1 MQRVRPQL
9 RTGKPNLAR
18 VSAKVRRRSG
28 MVLILVLVVV
38 LMLSFAVYSFSEL
51 MVTEYAATKTGLR
64 QLQRRELATSG
75 IELAALAIQ
84 QRETNSGHPVE
95 IKLPGYE
102 RARITVLRSMPT
114 KNAQP
119 NFGTID
125 ESAKLNIN
133 TLPLEKSRLAEAR
146 RRLLVLPGMTL
157 QIADAILDWRDPDED
172 VSEFGAETS
181 YYAAQSS
188 ARLPRQGPFEDLNE
202 LLFVRG
208 VTAEMLYGEDQ
219 NQNGLLDPE
228 ENDGD
233 GQSPQDN
240 RDGILQQG
248 WSELLTTQG
257 CESTLRS
264 DGRRKINLNQP
275 LLARLYDE
283 LEAEF
288 GSEAATYIVAWRMR
302 GATYLDALRPDEGND
317 LERRRLER
325 LESAMSRLKS
335 QLGDPERES
344 DTLTADQT
352 RRGGLTLTD
361 SSAKFKSLVDLL
373 GGQVQV
379 AINGEDT
386 LLESPWS
393 ADPATARRMLPVF
406 ERSLT
411 TTDEM
416 VLSGRISVNEA
427 PESVLRSIPG
437 LSESAARTIAR
448 IQPEIQS
455 EKTSDEFRSVA
466 WLVGRGIL
474 SLPELREMGPYI
486 TTGGDI
492 RSGVCLGQMQGD
504 AAISAIRFRVDCSGL
519 NRRILFLQDL
529 PVMSSREVGVP
540 EIPMMSKLP

>member
-1 MQRVRPQL
+1 MQSGRPNL

-18 VSAKVRRRSG
+18 VSAGVRRRSG

-51 MVTEYAATKTGLR
+51 MVAEYAATKTGLR

-75 IELAALAIQ
+75 IELAALAIR
-84 QRETNSGHPVE
+84 QRETFVARPFE
-95 IKLPGYE
+95 IRLPGNE
-102 RARITVLRSMPT
+102 QAMISVLRSIPSKST
-114 KNAQP
+114 QP
-119 NFGTID
+119 IFGMSD

-133 TLPLEKSRLAEAR
+133 TLPLEKSRRTEAR
-146 RRLLVLPGMTL
+146 QRLLVLPGMTL
-157 QIADAILDWRDPDED
+157 QIADAILDWRDPDDE

-181 YYAAQSS
+181 YYAGQSS
-188 ARLPRQGPFEDLNE
+188 ARLPRQAPFEDLNE
-202 LLFVRG
+202 ILYVRG
-208 VTAEMLYGEDQ
+208 VNTDMLYGEDQ

-233 GQSPQDN
+233 GRAPRDN
-240 RDGILQQG
+240 RDGVLQQG
-248 WSELLTTQG
+248 WADLITVQS

-264 DGRRKINLNQP
+264 DGRPKINLNQP
-275 LLARLYDE
+275 VLARLYDE
-283 LEAEF
+283 LEPEF

-302 GATYLDALRPDEGND
+302 GATYLDAPRPDEGND

-325 LESAMSRLKS
+325 LESAMSRLNS
-335 QLGDPERES
+335 QLGDVERES
-344 DTLTADQT
+344 EKLTADQT
-352 RRGGLTLTD
+352 RRGGLTLTE
-361 SSAKFKSLVDLL
+361 SSAEFKSALDLF

-379 AINGEDT
+379 AINGVDT

-416 VLSGRISVNEA
+416 VFQGRISINEA

-437 LSESAARTIAR
+437 MSESAARTIAR
-448 IQPEIQS
+448 IQPQIQS
-455 EKTSDEFRSVA
+455 LNGSDEFRSVA

-474 SLPELREMGPYI
+474 SLPELREMGPFI

-492 RSGVCLGQMQGD
+492 RSGVCLGQIQGD
-504 AAISAIRFRVDCSGL
+504 AAVSSLRFRVDCSGSS
-519 NRRILFLQDL
+519 RRILWLQDM
-529 PVMSSREVGVP
+529 PVMSSREAGIP
-540 EIPMMSKLP
+540 EMPMMSKFP

>member
-1 MQRVRPQL
+1 
-9 RTGKPNLAR
+9 
-18 VSAKVRRRSG
+18 

-51 MVTEYAATKTGLR
+51 MVVEYAATKTGLR

-75 IELAALAIQ
+75 IELAALAIR
-84 QRETNSGHPVE
+84 QREAYVGRPCE
-95 IKLPGYE
+95 IKLPGNE
-102 RARITVLRSMPT
+102 QARISVLRTMPT

-119 NFGTID
+119 IYGMSD

-133 TLPLEKSRLAEAR
+133 TLPLEKSRLTAAR
-146 RRLLVLPGMTL
+146 QRLLVLPGMTL
-157 QIADAILDWRDPDED
+157 QIADAILDWRDPDEE

-233 GQSPQDN
+233 GQTPRDN

-248 WSELLTTQG
+248 WAELLTTQG

-264 DGRRKINLNQP
+264 DGRPKINLNQP
-275 LLARLYDE
+275 VLARLYDE

-288 GSEAATYIVAWRMR
+288 GSEAATYVVAWRMR
-302 GATYLDALRPDEGND
+302 GATYLDAPRPDEGND

-335 QLGDPERES
+335 QLGDADAGSEE
-344 DTLTADQT
+344 LTADQT

-361 SSAKFKSLVDLL
+361 SSAEFKSLVDLF

-379 AINGEDT
+379 AINGVDT

-393 ADPATARRMLPVF
+393 SDPATARRMLPVF
-406 ERSLT
+406 EQSLT
-411 TTDEM
+411 MTDDM
-416 VLSGRISVNEA
+416 VLSGRISINEA
-427 PESVLRSIPG
+427 PELVLRSIPG
-437 LSESAARTIAR
+437 MSESAARTIAR
-448 IQPEIQS
+448 IQPQIES
-455 EKTSDEFRSVA
+455 ENTSGEFRSVA

-474 SLPELREMGPYI
+474 SLPELREMAPYI
-486 TTGGDI
+486 TTGGDV

-504 AAISAIRFRVDCSGL
+504 AAISAIRFRMDCSGL
-519 NRRILFLQDL
+519 SRRILSLQDL
-529 PVMSSREVGVP
+529 PVMSSREAGIP

>member
-1 MQRVRPQL
+1 MKRVRTQL
-9 RTGKPNLAR
+9 RTGMPNLAQ
-18 VSAKVRRRSG
+18 VSAGVRRRSG

-51 MVTEYAATKTGLR
+51 MVAEYAATKTGLR

-75 IELAALAIQ
+75 IELATLAIR
-84 QRETNSGHPVE
+84 QREMFLARPLE
-95 IKLPGYE
+95 IRLPE
-102 RARITVLRSMPT
+102 NEQARISVLPTMPT
-114 KNAQP
+114 KNSPAVY
-119 NFGTID
+119 GTRD
-125 ESAKLNIN
+125 ESAKLNLN
-133 TLPLEKSRLAEAR
+133 TLPLEISRRAEAR

-157 QIADAILDWRDPDED
+157 QIADAILDWRDADED

-219 NQNGLLDPE
+219 NQNGLLDAE

-233 GQSPQDN
+233 GKNPRDN

-248 WSELLTTQG
+248 WADLITVQS

-264 DGRRKINLNQP
+264 DSRQKINLNQSV
-275 LLARLYDE
+275 LARLYDE

-302 GATYLDALRPDEGND
+302 GATYLDAPRPDEGND

-325 LESAMSRLKS
+325 LESAMNRLRS
-335 QLGDPERES
+335 QLGDVDQES
-344 DTLTADQT
+344 EKLTADQT

-361 SSAKFKSLVDLL
+361 SSAEFKSLVDLF

-379 AINGEDT
+379 AINGVDT

-406 ERSLT
+406 EENLT
-411 TTDEM
+411 TTDEI
-416 VLSGRISVNEA
+416 VLPGRISINEA

-437 LSESAARTIAR
+437 MSESAARTIVR
-448 IQPEIQS
+448 IQPEIHAI
-455 EKTSDEFRSVA
+455 KGSDEFRSVA

-486 TTGGDI
+486 TTGGDV
-492 RSGVCLGQMQGD
+492 RSGICLGQMRGD
-504 AAISAIRFRVDCSGL
+504 AAISAIRFRIDCSGFR
-519 NRRILFLQDL
+519 RRILSLQDL
-529 PVMSSREVGVP
+529 PVMSSREAGIP
-540 EIPMMSKLP
+540 EMPMMSMFP

>member
-1 MQRVRPQL
+1 
-9 RTGKPNLAR
+9 
-18 VSAKVRRRSG
+18 

-51 MVTEYAATKTGLR
+51 MVAEYAATKTGLR

-75 IELAALAIQ
+75 IELAALAIR
-84 QRETNSGHPVE
+84 QREAYLGRPFE
-95 IKLPGYE
+95 IKLPGNE
-102 RARITVLRSMPT
+102 QARIAVLRTMPT

-119 NFGTID
+119 IYGMSD

-133 TLPLEKSRLAEAR
+133 TLPLEKSRLAAAR
-146 RRLLVLPGMTL
+146 QRLLVLPGMTL
-157 QIADAILDWRDPDED
+157 QIADAILDWRDPDEE

-233 GQSPQDN
+233 GQTPPDN

-248 WSELLTTQG
+248 WAELLTTQG

-264 DGRRKINLNQP
+264 DGRPKINLNQP
-275 LLARLYDE
+275 VLARLYDE

-288 GSEAATYIVAWRMR
+288 GSEAATYVVAWRMR
-302 GATYLDALRPDEGND
+302 GATYLDAPRPDEGND

-325 LESAMSRLKS
+325 LESAMNRLKS
-335 QLGDPERES
+335 QLGDADADSEE
-344 DTLTADQT
+344 LTADQT
-352 RRGGLTLTD
+352 RRGGLTITD
-361 SSAKFKSLVDLL
+361 SSAEFKSLVDLF

-379 AINGEDT
+379 AINGVDT

-406 ERSLT
+406 EQSLT
-411 TTDEM
+411 MTDDM
-416 VLSGRISVNEA
+416 VLSGRISINEA

-437 LSESAARTIAR
+437 MSESAARTIAR
-448 IQPEIQS
+448 IQPQIQS
-455 EKTSDEFRSVA
+455 ESTSGEFLSVA

-474 SLPELREMGPYI
+474 SLPELREMAPYI
-486 TTGGDI
+486 TTGGDV

-504 AAISAIRFRVDCSGL
+504 TAISAIRFRMDCSGL
-519 NRRILFLQDL
+519 SRRILSLQDL
-529 PVMSSREVGVP
+529 PVMSSREAGIP
-540 EIPMMSKLP
+540 EMPMMTKLP

>member
-1 MQRVRPQL
+1 MQSVRPKL
-9 RTGKPNLAR
+9 RTGKPNLTG
-18 VSAKVRRRSG
+18 VSAGARRRSG

-51 MVTEYAATKTGLR
+51 MVVEYAATKTGLR
-64 QLQRRELATSG
+64 QQQRRELATSG
-75 IELAALAIQ
+75 IELAALSIR
-84 QRETNSGHPVE
+84 QRDAFVGRPFE
-95 IKLPGYE
+95 IRLPGNE
-102 RARITVLRSMPT
+102 QARISVLRSMPT
-114 KNAQP
+114 KYAEP
-119 NFGTID
+119 SFGTLD

-133 TLPLEKSRLAEAR
+133 TLPLEKTRRAEAR
-146 RRLLVLPGMTL
+146 QRLLVLPGMTL
-157 QIADAILDWRDPDED
+157 QIADAILDWRDPDEE

-188 ARLPRQGPFEDLNE
+188 VRLPRQGPFEDLNE

-233 GQSPQDN
+233 GQNPRDN
-240 RDGILQQG
+240 RDGVLQQG
-248 WSELLTTQG
+248 WAELLTTQS

-264 DGRRKINLNQP
+264 DGRPKINLNQP
-275 LLARLYDE
+275 VLARLYDE

-302 GATYLDALRPDEGND
+302 GATYLDAPRPDEGDD

-335 QLGDPERES
+335 QLGDADADSEE
-344 DTLTADQT
+344 LTADQT
-352 RRGGLTLTD
+352 RRGGLTITD
-361 SSAKFKSLVDLL
+361 SSAEFKSLVDLF

-379 AINGEDT
+379 AINGVDT

-406 ERSLT
+406 EQSLT
-411 TTDEM
+411 MTDDM
-416 VLSGRISVNEA
+416 VLSGRISINEA

-437 LSESAARTIAR
+437 MSESAARTIAR
-448 IQPEIQS
+448 IQPQIQS
-455 EKTSDEFRSVA
+455 ENTSGEFRSVA

-474 SLPELREMGPYI
+474 SLPELREMAPYI
-486 TTGGDI
+486 TTGGDV

-504 AAISAIRFRVDCSGL
+504 AAISAIRFRMDCSGL
-519 NRRILFLQDL
+519 SRRILSLQDL
-529 PVMSSREVGVP
+529 PVMSSHEAGIP
-540 EIPMMSKLP
+540 EMPMMSKLP

>member
-1 MQRVRPQL
+1 M
-9 RTGKPNLAR
+9 
-18 VSAKVRRRSG
+18 VRRRSG

-51 MVTEYAATKTGLR
+51 MVAEYAATKTGLR

-75 IELAALAIQ
+75 IELAALAIR
-84 QRETNSGHPVE
+84 QRNTFVGRPFE
-95 IKLPGYE
+95 IKLPGNE
-102 RARITVLRSMPT
+102 EARISVLRSMPSM
-114 KNAQP
+114 NSQP
-119 NFGTID
+119 SFGTFD

-133 TLPLEKSRLAEAR
+133 TLPLEKTRRAEAR
-146 RRLLVLPGMTL
+146 QRLLVLPGMTL
-157 QIADAILDWRDPDED
+157 QIADAILDWRDPDEE

-181 YYAAQSS
+181 YYAGQSS

-202 LLFVRG
+202 ILFVRG

-233 GQSPQDN
+233 GQSPGDN
-240 RDGILQQG
+240 RDGVLGQG
-248 WSELLTTQG
+248 WAELVTTQS

-275 LLARLYDE
+275 VLAHLFDE

-288 GSEAATYIVAWRMR
+288 GSDAATYIVAWRMR
-302 GATYLDALRPDEGND
+302 GATYLDAPRPDEGND

-335 QLGDPERES
+335 QLGDAERES
-344 DTLTADQT
+344 GKLTAEQT

-361 SSAKFKSLVDLL
+361 SSAEFKSLVDLF
-373 GGQVQV
+373 GGQIQI
-379 AINGEDT
+379 AINSVDT

-406 ERSLT
+406 EQSLT
-411 TTDEM
+411 TTDER
-416 VLSGRISVNEA
+416 VLFGRISINEA

-437 LSESAARTIAR
+437 MSESAARTIAR

-455 EKTSDEFRSVA
+455 MNTSGEFRSVA

-474 SLPELREMGPYI
+474 SLPELREMAPYI
-486 TTGGDI
+486 TTGGDV

-504 AAISAIRFRVDCSGL
+504 AAISAIRFRMDCSGL
-519 NRRILFLQDL
+519 SRRILSLQDL
-529 PVMSSREVGVP
+529 PVMSSREAGIP

>member
-1 MQRVRPQL
+1 MQSVRPKLQ
-9 RTGKPNLAR
+9 TGKPNLAR
-18 VSAKVRRRSG
+18 VSAEARRRSG

-51 MVTEYAATKTGLR
+51 MVVEYAAIKTGLR

-75 IELAALAIQ
+75 IELAALAIR
-84 QRETNSGHPVE
+84 QREAYVGRPCE
-95 IKLPGYE
+95 IKLPGNE
-102 RARITVLRSMPT
+102 QARISVLRTMPT

-119 NFGTID
+119 IYGMSD

-133 TLPLEKSRLAEAR
+133 TLPLEKSRRAAAR
-146 RRLLVLPGMTL
+146 QRLLVLPGMTL
-157 QIADAILDWRDPDED
+157 QIADAILDWRDPDEE

-233 GQSPQDN
+233 GQTPRDN
-240 RDGILQQG
+240 RDEILQQG
-248 WSELLTTQG
+248 WAELLTTQG

-264 DGRRKINLNQP
+264 DGRPKINLNQSV
-275 LLARLYDE
+275 LARLYDE

-302 GATYLDALRPDEGND
+302 GATYLDAPRPDEGND

-335 QLGDPERES
+335 QLGNAEADSENLS
-344 DTLTADQT
+344 ADQT

-361 SSAKFKSLVDLL
+361 SSAEFKSLVDLF

-379 AINGEDT
+379 AINGVDT

-406 ERSLT
+406 EESLT
-411 TTDEM
+411 TTDDM
-416 VLSGRISVNEA
+416 VLSGRISINEA
-427 PESVLRSIPG
+427 PELVLRSIPG
-437 LSESAARTIAR
+437 MSESAARTIAR

-455 EKTSDEFRSVA
+455 MNTSGEFRSVA

-474 SLPELREMGPYI
+474 SMPELREMAPYI
-486 TTGGDI
+486 TTGGDV

-504 AAISAIRFRVDCSGL
+504 AAISAIRFRIDCSGL
-519 NRRILFLQDL
+519 SRRILSLQDL
-529 PVMSSREVGVP
+529 PIMSCRESGIP
-540 EIPMMSKLP
+540 EIPIMSKLP